1 MRVFLQR
8 VSRAA
13 VHIDGELA
21 GSCGR
26 GLLLLLGV
34 CQGDSQAEADYLVEK
49 CLNLRV
55 FSDAEGKM
63 NLSLLDIGGEALV
76 ISQFTLYAD
85 TRRGRR
91 PSFSEAAAPTLS
103 EPLYEYFVG
112 QLRECGKIKVA
123 CGRFGADMQ
132 VSLVNDGPVSIMLE
146 KNA

>member
-34 CQGDSQAEADYLVEK
+34 CP
-49 CLNLRV
+49 
-55 FSDAEGKM
+55 
-63 NLSLLDIGGEALV
+63 GEALAT
-76 ISQFTLYAD
+76 SQFTRYAD